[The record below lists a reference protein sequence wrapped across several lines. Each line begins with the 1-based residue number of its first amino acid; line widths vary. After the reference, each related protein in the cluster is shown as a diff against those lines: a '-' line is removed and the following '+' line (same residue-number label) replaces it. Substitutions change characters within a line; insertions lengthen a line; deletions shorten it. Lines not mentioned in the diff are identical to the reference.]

1 MPPMPAPRKGFTL
14 IELLVVLVVLGI
26 LSGIAIAKF
35 ARMKEE
41 AFVASMKAD
50 LRNFALYQMNHHIDS
65 KGSYFSGNGV
75 AQGFVATPGV
85 TVAASWVPGPPP
97 TWSATA
103 THSKSVRS
111 CLITTDGDSLW
122 DISCP

>member
-1 MPPMPAPRKGFTL
+1 MPAHRNGFTL

-26 LSGIAIAKF
+26 LSAIAIAKF
-35 ARMKEE
+35 ASMKEE

-50 LRNFALYQMNHHIDS
+50 LRNLAIYQMNHQIDTH
-65 KGSYFSGNGV
+65 GAFFNGDGA

-85 TVAASWVPGPPP
+85 TIAATYVPGPPP

-103 THSKSVRS
+103 THSKTVRT
-111 CLITTDGDSLW
+111 CQMTTAGPSIWELD
-122 DISCP
+122 CP